1 MIIHQYD
8 QDQTFVQRFLELI
21 CLLVLIGAITDLFA
35 AEISSG
41 IESRQLVEEA
51 KTFLTQEA
59 SGLGEVHVQVSLP
72 EQTANLPRCEKIE
85 AFLPPGARAQGK
97 TTVGVRCNTPNRW
110 TVFLQ
115 AQVQILAPYLVAS
128 HPLSAG
134 QSLSAN
140 DLMIKLID
148 ISEAVPGVINTPE
161 ALYGNS
167 LLANIPAGS
176 TIRRQQVK
184 LAYVVQSGQSVR
196 LKLSGQGFQITGE
209 GIALSNASEG
219 QSVQVRTPR
228 GSMVSGV
235 ARSGGTVELRL

>member
-21 CLLVLIGAITDLFA
+21 CLLVLIGSITDLFA
-35 AEISSG
+35 AEMPSG
-41 IESRQLVEEA
+41 IESRQIVEEA

-128 HPLSAG
+128 HPLSVG

>member
-72 EQTANLPRCEKIE
+72 EQMANLPRCEKIE

>member
-1 MIIHQYD
+1 MIIQQYD
-8 QDQTFVQRFLELI
+8 QDQTLIQRFLELM
-21 CLLVLIGAITDLFA
+21 CLLVLIGSITDLFA
-35 AEISSG
+35 AEMPSG
-41 IESRQLVEEA
+41 IESRQIAEEA

-161 ALYGNS
+161 GLYGNS

-196 LKLSGQGFQITGE
+196 LKLSGQGFQISGE